1 VDVAPTA
8 LALLGVPVPD
18 GLDGISLLPLIR
30 GQRDD
35 GRVAY
40 GEAMG
45 FHALF
50 GLSPPRLLR
59 EGRWKYIHKVEPE
72 LYDLEADPGEL
83 RDLADERPEIARRL
97 RGRLG
102 ELLAAAPDAGAD
114 ARARVDAEAVLALR
128 ALGYVG
134 AGTGPAPGAGLDS
147 LALSGEDPRSRLA
160 DSEAFIRGGALL
172 ELRQFEAALAE
183 LAPLRERRPD
193 DPHALDL
200 AAVALMGLERESE
213 ALALLRR
220 LLELEPSHLRGR
232 LGLAAV
238 HERRGEVSAAARILS
253 ELAAENPCDR
263 QVQLRLNQ
271 LLYDARRFAD
281 QHAAVKAG
289 AEGCPDLTDNLNN
302 YAWVLATSP
311 ADGVRDGALAV
322 EVARRALAQRGEPD
336 PGTLDTLAAALAEAG
351 RFDEAARTQARALAL
366 LEAAGAPPQALAPPR
381 ARLEAYRAGRA
392 TRDPGPE
399 AGAGRAGS
407 RGSPRVGLAQR
418 IAAASSRVLRRPATC

>member
-1 VDVAPTA
+1 
-8 LALLGVPVPD
+8 
-18 GLDGISLLPLIR
+18 
-30 GQRDD
+30 
-35 GRVAY
+35 
-40 GEAMG
+40 
-45 FHALF
+45 
-50 GLSPPRLLR
+50 
-59 EGRWKYIHKVEPE
+59 
-72 LYDLEADPGEL
+72 
-83 RDLADERPEIARRL
+83 
-97 RGRLG
+97 
-102 ELLAAAPDAGAD
+102 
-114 ARARVDAEAVLALR
+114 
-128 ALGYVG
+128 
-134 AGTGPAPGAGLDS
+134 
-147 LALSGEDPRSRLA
+147 
-160 DSEAFIRGGALL
+160 
-172 ELRQFEAALAE
+172 
-183 LAPLRERRPD
+183 
-193 DPHALDL
+193 
-200 AAVALMGLERESE
+200 VALMGLERESE

-238 HERRGEVSAAARILS
+238 LERRGEVGAAAELLS
-253 ELAAENPCDR
+253 GLAAENPCDR
-263 QVQLRLNQ
+263 QVQLRQNQ
-271 LLYDARRFAD
+271 LLYDARRFAE

-289 AEGCPDLTDNLNN
+289 AEACPSLADNLNN